1 MRQPSIFSKIK
12 REFGS
17 HYDDMKFVASRAN
30 EALSKSKQAIFA
42 LHRDDVS
49 GAQARLK
56 EARTLLNACTK
67 PITRHPDLLTDG
79 QYQAALEEYTEAALF
94 AGYVERGV
102 LDRVS
107 GWDPSAATFLA
118 GLCDATGEIV
128 RFATRSVIRGD
139 RAAAERAF
147 QTVDM
152 TVAFLLDIDL
162 TGYLRTKADQAK
174 KNLRS
179 LEQMMYEL
187 SLRK

>member
-1 MRQPSIFSKIK
+1 MRQPSIFRQVKK
-12 REFGS
+12 QFEGHHQDAR
-17 HYDDMKFVASRAN
+17 FVAGRAN
-30 EALSKSKQAIFA
+30 EALSKSKQAIFS
-42 LHRDDVS
+42 LHRDDGT
-49 GAQARLK
+49 GARTRLS
-56 EARTLLNACTK
+56 EARTLLDDCLK

-79 QYQAALEEYTEAALF
+79 QYQAALEEYTEAVLF
-94 AGYVERGV
+94 EGYVERGV
-102 LDRVS
+102 LDAVD
-107 GWDPSAATFLA
+107 GWKPSAATFLA

-147 QTVDM
+147 QTVDQ

-187 SLRK
+187 SIRK